1 MSEKQ
6 DDHLRG
12 SSTKAPGGL
21 FTNPP
26 WTSPSFLA
34 AGATTAAG
42 LAAWLNDMMSPA
54 LARCGASY
62 LGGFVIGWVCRRAI
76 KITAL
81 AAGAILALIALL
93 KSAGWIDLDWSAIE
107 RDVSQSL
114 TWLLGEADSLKQLLT
129 GYLPAAGA
137 GTAGAFFGFRKK
149 A

>member
-1 MSEKQ
+1 MSGQQ
-6 DDHLRG
+6 DKHPRR

-21 FTNPP
+21 FADPP

-34 AGATTAAG
+34 AGATTAVG
-42 LAAWLNDMMSPA
+42 LAAWLSDMLSPA
-54 LARCGASY
+54 LARGGASY
-62 LGGFVIGWVCRRAI
+62 LGGYLIGWVCRRAI

-114 TWLLGEADSLKQLLT
+114 TWLRGEADSLKQLLS

-149 A
+149 S